1 MINVLKLLQCI
12 LILTPV
18 YDSVSW
24 LYRYLTNKEGILDY
38 TIISSPGE
46 KKDKESS
53 NKDNL

>member
-24 LYRYLTNKEGILDY
+24 FYRYLTNKEGILDY

>member
-1 MINVLKLLQCI
+1 MYSDSDPC
-12 LILTPV
+12 

-46 KKDKESS
+46 KKDKESQIKIIC
-53 NKDNL
+53 NFKV